1 MKVNR
6 YICLSLALLMM
17 IAAVSCSADFGQNV
31 YYGGISGIV
40 KDKDSSNGV
49 SGVKVYLYTSE
60 TERDKAFSSWESKGG
75 VFSDENC
82 LYKAATDNN
91 GKWSISKV
99 VWMASDGAWGSD
111 YDHIPVYIIYFS
123 EDYGCWKEE
132 KIELVSGTSNTNAI
146 ESKKDNIKDS
156 SKLTINFREDNKL
169 ITDEINFTY
178 TYNNGYRDITENVST
193 STGQF
198 TFDNL
203 SYVKNENGTEVVIKD
218 IQTPNG
224 CWNNTSFTVGGENV
238 EGNVSIVV
246 DKASVTS
253 DINLTRTKYDLGASG
268 ISGRITAPRSVV
280 MDSSGKSVEYTLDSL
295 VVAAEVN
302 GKIYSI
308 FAGNGDYNS
317 ENAGS
322 FSVDFSGLAVNEIVD
337 KTESTVITIK
347 VFKQSKEFEN
357 GVSDFKVDEVDDE
370 INPADEQ
377 LKKYTLNL
385 DSNYSSKISVNIFI
399 DSWT

>member
-1 MKVNR
+1 MNR
-6 YICLSLALLMM
+6 YRYLALFLVVFM
-17 IAAVSCSADFGQNV
+17 IFFAVSCSADFGKNV
-31 YYGGISGIV
+31 YYGGISGVV
-40 KDKDSSNGV
+40 KDKDTSNTV

-60 TERDKAFSSWESKGG
+60 SERDKAFSSWESKGG

-178 TYNNGYRDITENVST
+178 KYNNGYRDITENVST

-224 CWNNTSFTVGGENV
+224 CWNNTSFSVGGENV
-238 EGNVSIVV
+238 EGEVTIVV

-253 DINLTRTKYDLGASG
+253 DINLTRTKYDLGESG
-268 ISGRITAPRSVV
+268 LSGRVTAPRSVV
-280 MDSSGKSVEYTLDSL
+280 FNGGDSVVHSLDSL
-295 VVAAEVN
+295 VVYAEIN
-302 GKIYSI
+302 GKDYSVLTDN
-308 FAGNGDYNS
+308 GNYDS
-317 ENAGS
+317 DTAGS
-322 FSVDFSGLAVNEIVD
+322 FSVNFSLLGVNEKVEKGD
-337 KTESTVITIK
+337 TTEIIIK
-347 VFKQSKEFEN
+347 VFSKDPID
-357 GVSDFKVDEVDDE
+357 SSLK
-370 INPADEQ
+370 EQ
-377 LKKYTLNL
+377 TKTTLDLNKYY
-385 DSNYSSKISVNIFI
+385 SNKDSVNLNI
-399 DSWT
+399 DPWIL